1 MVELP
6 VQVERGDLGRVPL
19 EIGEVEVIG
28 QSLLFPWKPVHK
40 SINRRNNE
48 SWNVSGN
55 VQGEQGESA
64 FSLYANN
71 TLVFFDPTSRGK
83 FLLFS
88 RGNIFAPPFQGREDT
103 RTRINERIYILNP
116 KTRELESNFHFRDN
130 VESFGKKSSP
140 SP

>member
-55 VQGEQGESA
+55 VQGKQGESA

-88 RGNIFAPPFQGREDT
+88 RGNIFAPPLSRARRYANENKREDLYT
-103 RTRINERIYILNP
+103 QPENTG
-116 KTRELESNFHFRDN
+116 
-130 VESFGKKSSP
+130 VGK
-140 SP
+140 

>member
-55 VQGEQGESA
+55 VQGKQGESA

-71 TLVFFDPTSRGK
+71 TLVFFDPISRGK

-88 RGNIFAPPFQGREDT
+88 RGNIFAPSLSRARRYANENKREDLYT
-103 RTRINERIYILNP
+103 QPENTG
-116 KTRELESNFHFRDN
+116 
-130 VESFGKKSSP
+130 VGK
-140 SP
+140 

>member
-88 RGNIFAPPFQGREDT
+88 RGNIFASPLSRARRYANENKREDLYT
-103 RTRINERIYILNP
+103 QPENTG
-116 KTRELESNFHFRDN
+116 
-130 VESFGKKSSP
+130 VGK
-140 SP
+140 